1 MTGHRISFADEWLR
15 CRYQW
20 WTQVRFMPCKP
31 LSTMQAR
38 AVHAVSCVLSRARF
52 VVHFRVIYSNQ
63 FAVPCMP
70 GNFYGKFQT

>member
-1 MTGHRISFADEWLR
+1 
-15 CRYQW
+15 
-20 WTQVRFMPCKP
+20 MPCKP

-70 GNFYGKFQT
+70 WNFYGKFQT